1 MSNCFNSSYMIK
13 DNNPIMLK
21 LQMLL
26 YTGIVSNSYLIF
38 HLPKCGEN
46 LISAKSNIKNIER

>member
-1 MSNCFNSSYMIK
+1 MIK